1 MTLLFDCAYIDADK
15 KIDIIKDYLDSL
27 EECDIDKIAD
37 LTENLDWFRKHYIES
52 EKQWQIN
59 K

>member
-52 EKQWQIN
+52 EKQ
-59 K
+59 